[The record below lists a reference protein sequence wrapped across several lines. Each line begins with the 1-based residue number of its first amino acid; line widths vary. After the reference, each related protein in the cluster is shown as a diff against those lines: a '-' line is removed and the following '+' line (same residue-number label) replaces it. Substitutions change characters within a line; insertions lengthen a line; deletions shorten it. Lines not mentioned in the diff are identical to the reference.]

1 MSDARRSTPDDRAAS
16 GTDASVLLR
25 AFAAAAPRPLTIA
38 DLRQA
43 GVAMPGQTLYELQ
56 LTGYRVTRVYGRD
69 GSHRRQMLGY
79 RLD

>member
-1 MSDARRSTPDDRAAS
+1 MPDARHPAPGHETA
-16 GTDASVLLR
+16 TDAALLLR
-25 AFAAAAPRPLTIA
+25 AFAAAAPRPLTMA

-56 LTGYRVTRVYGRD
+56 LTGYRITRVYGRD
-69 GSHRRQMLGY
+69 SRHRRLMLGY